1 MTIVMVKKFVSTV
14 SASGQVRCLKKSYAA
29 QMIELIINLCYKVS
43 LCILQI
49 TLRFVRELCI
59 FSHEYSRKP
68 KKLHNI
74 N

>member
-1 MTIVMVKKFVSTV
+1 MLTFDNVDLYLMFEI
-14 SASGQVRCLKKSYAA
+14 
-29 QMIELIINLCYKVS
+29 YKVS

>member
-1 MTIVMVKKFVSTV
+1 MI
-14 SASGQVRCLKKSYAA
+14 GQVIYYNCISVHH
-29 QMIELIINLCYKVS
+29 NYKVS